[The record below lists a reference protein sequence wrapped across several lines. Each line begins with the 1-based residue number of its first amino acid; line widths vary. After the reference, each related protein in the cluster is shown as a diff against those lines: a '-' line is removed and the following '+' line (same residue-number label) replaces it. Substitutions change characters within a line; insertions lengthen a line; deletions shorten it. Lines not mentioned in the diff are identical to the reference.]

1 MEKFKD
7 DDWMLCPEEI
17 PERLFEYIRNVVLAE
32 DHVLL
37 YKKGNILGF
46 CYDCKEEVYAQPWS
60 EKFYQGARVRCP
72 NCGGLVQCVKEDSR
86 NFLAENV
93 ENVVIAQKGTDGE
106 TVFFRQWR
114 VLRDP
119 SGEWNDLKKW
129 LKDEVEFSERTAQNF
144 MRIAKEY
151 RNPQL
156 ISDIGNS
163 ASKAIMLLSMPVEER
178 EEFVGEAHE
187 INGEEKTV
195 AEMTT
200 KELQEVLKELDAER
214 KEKEQLKKQL
224 DLFEDEAQRKQ
235 DEAVDAAY
243 SQGEEQ
249 IKRLSELKEQ
259 AEAAAREAEKKVAEL
274 QGEVSELQMQKEQTT
289 LLDATELEKIRMEAE
304 AEANKKA
311 EAALQKKLDKAKKE
325 AEKAKKEAKEAQAAI
340 EAHEEAQKEAEETA
354 LALKER
360 LKLVQEEADKKVRLA
375 GNQEMAVFKVHFEN
389 VQMEFNEMMT
399 CIDNLQEKEPEEAG
413 KMRTA
418 MKSLCQNI
426 MQILEDKQ

>member
-1 MEKFKD
+1 MNE
-7 DDWMLCPEEI
+7 MTRPIEVITQEI
-17 PERLFEYIRNVVLAE
+17 QFYKGQACMSMVEIGKRLLEAKQCLP
-32 DHVLL
+32 H
-37 YKKGNILGF
+37 
-46 CYDCKEEVYAQPWS
+46 
-60 EKFYQGARVRCP
+60 GA
-72 NCGGLVQCVKEDSR
+72 
-86 NFLAENV
+86 
-93 ENVVIAQKGTDGE
+93 
-106 TVFFRQWR
+106 W
-114 VLRDP
+114 
-119 SGEWNDLKKW
+119 GEWLKN
-129 LKDEVEFSERTAQNF
+129 EVDFSERTAQNF

-151 RNPQL
+151 TNSQL
-156 ISDIGNS
+156 IADIGNS
-163 ASKAIMLLSMPVEER
+163 ASKAIMLLSMPEEER

-195 AEMTT
+195 AEMTN
-200 KELQEVLKELDAER
+200 KELQEVLKELEAER
-214 KEKEQLKKQL
+214 KEKEKLKKQL

-304 AEANKKA
+304 AEAQKKA

-360 LKLVQEEADKKVRLA
+360 MKLMQEEADKKVRLA

-389 VQMEFNEMMT
+389 MQMEFNEMMT
-399 CIDNLQEKEPEEAG
+399 CIDNLQEKKPEEAG

>member
-1 MEKFKD
+1 MNE
-7 DDWMLCPEEI
+7 MTRPIEVITQEI
-17 PERLFEYIRNVVLAE
+17 QVYKVQAGFALIEIGKC
-32 DHVLL
+32 LL
-37 YKKGNILGF
+37 EAKQCL
-46 CYDCKEEVYAQPWS
+46 PH
-60 EKFYQGARVRCP
+60 GA
-72 NCGGLVQCVKEDSR
+72 
-86 NFLAENV
+86 
-93 ENVVIAQKGTDGE
+93 
-106 TVFFRQWR
+106 W
-114 VLRDP
+114 
-119 SGEWNDLKKW
+119 GEWLKN
-129 LKDEVEFSERTAQNF
+129 EVDFSERTAQNF
-144 MRIAKEY
+144 MKIAKEY
-151 RNPQL
+151 KNPQL

-163 ASKAIMLLSMPVEER
+163 LSKALALTDLSEEER
-178 EEFVGEAHE
+178 EEFVGEAHK

-200 KELQEVLKELDAER
+200 KELKEVLKELEAER
-214 KEKEQLKKQL
+214 KEKEKLKKQL

-243 SQGEEQ
+243 SHGEEQ

-259 AEAAAREAEKKVAEL
+259 AEAAAREAEKKVEEL

-304 AEANKKA
+304 AEAKKKA

>member
-1 MEKFKD
+1 MNE
-7 DDWMLCPEEI
+7 MTRPIEVITQEI
-17 PERLFEYIRNVVLAE
+17 QVYKVQAGFALIEIGKC
-32 DHVLL
+32 LL
-37 YKKGNILGF
+37 EAKQCL
-46 CYDCKEEVYAQPWS
+46 PH
-60 EKFYQGARVRCP
+60 GAW
-72 NCGGLVQCVKEDSR
+72 G
-86 NFLAENV
+86 
-93 ENVVIAQKGTDGE
+93 
-106 TVFFRQWR
+106 
-114 VLRDP
+114 
-119 SGEWNDLKKW
+119 KW
-129 LKDEVEFSERTAQNF
+129 LKNEVDFSERTAQNF
-144 MRIAKEY
+144 MKIAKEY
-151 RNPQL
+151 KNPQL

-163 ASKAIMLLSMPVEER
+163 LSKALALTDLSEEER

-200 KELQEVLKELDAER
+200 KELKEVLKELEAER
-214 KEKEQLKKQL
+214 KEKEKLKKQL

-243 SQGEEQ
+243 SHGEEQ

-289 LLDATELEKIRMEAE
+289 LLDATELEKIWMEAE
-304 AEANKKA
+304 AEAQKKA

-360 LKLVQEEADKKVRLA
+360 MKLMQEEADKKIRLA
-375 GNQEMAVFKVHFEN
+375 GNQEMMVFKVHFEN

>member
-1 MEKFKD
+1 MNE
-7 DDWMLCPEEI
+7 MTRPIEVITQEI
-17 PERLFEYIRNVVLAE
+17 QFYKGQACMSMVEIGKRLLEAKQCLP
-32 DHVLL
+32 H
-37 YKKGNILGF
+37 
-46 CYDCKEEVYAQPWS
+46 
-60 EKFYQGARVRCP
+60 GA
-72 NCGGLVQCVKEDSR
+72 
-86 NFLAENV
+86 
-93 ENVVIAQKGTDGE
+93 
-106 TVFFRQWR
+106 W
-114 VLRDP
+114 
-119 SGEWNDLKKW
+119 GEWLKN
-129 LKDEVEFSERTAQNF
+129 EVDFSERTAQNF

-151 RNPQL
+151 TNPQL
-156 ISDIGNS
+156 IADIGNS
-163 ASKAIMLLSMPVEER
+163 ASKAIMLLSMPEEER

-195 AEMTT
+195 AEMTN
-200 KELQEVLKELDAER
+200 KELQEVLKELEAER
-214 KEKEQLKKQL
+214 KEKEKLKKQL

-243 SQGEEQ
+243 SHGEEQ

-274 QGEVSELQMQKEQTT
+274 QGEVSELQMQKEQNT

-354 LALKER
+354 LVLRER

-399 CIDNLQEKEPEEAG
+399 CIENLQEKEPEEAG

>member
-1 MEKFKD
+1 MNE
-7 DDWMLCPEEI
+7 MTRPIEVITQEI
-17 PERLFEYIRNVVLAE
+17 QFYKGQACMSMVEIGKRLLEAKQCLP
-32 DHVLL
+32 H
-37 YKKGNILGF
+37 
-46 CYDCKEEVYAQPWS
+46 
-60 EKFYQGARVRCP
+60 GA
-72 NCGGLVQCVKEDSR
+72 
-86 NFLAENV
+86 
-93 ENVVIAQKGTDGE
+93 
-106 TVFFRQWR
+106 W
-114 VLRDP
+114 
-119 SGEWNDLKKW
+119 GEWLKN
-129 LKDEVEFSERTAQNF
+129 EVDFSERTAQNF

-151 RNPQL
+151 TNPQL
-156 ISDIGNS
+156 IADIGNS
-163 ASKAIMLLSMPVEER
+163 ASKAIMLLSMPEEER

-195 AEMTT
+195 AEMTN
-200 KELQEVLKELDAER
+200 KELQEVLKELEAER
-214 KEKEQLKKQL
+214 KEKEKLKKQL
-224 DLFEDEAQRKQ
+224 DLFE

-304 AEANKKA
+304 AEAQKKA

-360 LKLVQEEADKKVRLA
+360 MKLMQEEADKKVRLA

-389 VQMEFNEMMT
+389 MQMEFNEMMT

>member
-1 MEKFKD
+1 MNE
-7 DDWMLCPEEI
+7 MTRPIEVITQEI
-17 PERLFEYIRNVVLAE
+17 QFYKGQACMSMVEIGKRLLEAKQCLP
-32 DHVLL
+32 H
-37 YKKGNILGF
+37 
-46 CYDCKEEVYAQPWS
+46 
-60 EKFYQGARVRCP
+60 GAW
-72 NCGGLVQCVKEDSR
+72 G
-86 NFLAENV
+86 A
-93 ENVVIAQKGTDGE
+93 
-106 TVFFRQWR
+106 
-114 VLRDP
+114 
-119 SGEWNDLKKW
+119 W

-354 LALKER
+354 LALRER

>member
-1 MEKFKD
+1 MNE
-7 DDWMLCPEEI
+7 MTRPIEVITQEI
-17 PERLFEYIRNVVLAE
+17 QFYKGQACMSMVEIGKRLLEAKQCLP
-32 DHVLL
+32 H
-37 YKKGNILGF
+37 
-46 CYDCKEEVYAQPWS
+46 
-60 EKFYQGARVRCP
+60 GAW
-72 NCGGLVQCVKEDSR
+72 G
-86 NFLAENV
+86 A
-93 ENVVIAQKGTDGE
+93 
-106 TVFFRQWR
+106 
-114 VLRDP
+114 
-119 SGEWNDLKKW
+119 W
-129 LKDEVEFSERTAQNF
+129 LKEEVEFSERTAQNF

-151 RNPQL
+151 TNPQL
-156 ISDIGNS
+156 ITDIGNS
-163 ASKAIMLLSMPVEER
+163 ASKAIMLLSMPAEER

-195 AEMTT
+195 AEMTN
-200 KELQEVLKELDAER
+200 KELQEVLKELEAER
-214 KEKEQLKKQL
+214 KEKEKLKKQL

-354 LALKER
+354 LALRER
-360 LKLVQEEADKKVRLA
+360 LKLVQEEADKKGRLA

-389 VQMEFNEMMT
+389 MQMEFNEMMT

>member
-1 MEKFKD
+1 MNE
-7 DDWMLCPEEI
+7 MTRPIEVITQEI
-17 PERLFEYIRNVVLAE
+17 QFYKGQACMSMVEIGKRLLEANQCLP
-32 DHVLL
+32 H
-37 YKKGNILGF
+37 
-46 CYDCKEEVYAQPWS
+46 
-60 EKFYQGARVRCP
+60 GAW
-72 NCGGLVQCVKEDSR
+72 G
-86 NFLAENV
+86 A
-93 ENVVIAQKGTDGE
+93 
-106 TVFFRQWR
+106 
-114 VLRDP
+114 
-119 SGEWNDLKKW
+119 W

-243 SQGEEQ
+243 SHGEEQ

-304 AEANKKA
+304 AEAKKKA

-360 LKLVQEEADKKVRLA
+360 MKLVQEEADKKIRLA
-375 GNQEMAVFKVHFEN
+375 GNQEMTVFKVHFEN

>member
-1 MEKFKD
+1 MNE
-7 DDWMLCPEEI
+7 MTRPIEVITQEI
-17 PERLFEYIRNVVLAE
+17 QFYKGQACMSMVEIGKRLLEAKQCLP
-32 DHVLL
+32 H
-37 YKKGNILGF
+37 GT
-46 CYDCKEEVYAQPWS
+46 W
-60 EKFYQGARVRCP
+60 GA
-72 NCGGLVQCVKEDSR
+72 
-86 NFLAENV
+86 
-93 ENVVIAQKGTDGE
+93 
-106 TVFFRQWR
+106 
-114 VLRDP
+114 
-119 SGEWNDLKKW
+119 W

-163 ASKAIMLLSMPVEER
+163 ASKAIMLLSMPAEER

-304 AEANKKA
+304 AEAKKKA

>member
-1 MEKFKD
+1 MNE
-7 DDWMLCPEEI
+7 MTRPIEVITQEI
-17 PERLFEYIRNVVLAE
+17 QFYKGQACMSMVEIGKRLLEAKQCLP
-32 DHVLL
+32 H
-37 YKKGNILGF
+37 
-46 CYDCKEEVYAQPWS
+46 
-60 EKFYQGARVRCP
+60 GA
-72 NCGGLVQCVKEDSR
+72 
-86 NFLAENV
+86 
-93 ENVVIAQKGTDGE
+93 
-106 TVFFRQWR
+106 W
-114 VLRDP
+114 
-119 SGEWNDLKKW
+119 GEWLKN
-129 LKDEVEFSERTAQNF
+129 EVDFSERTAQNF

-151 RNPQL
+151 TNPQL
-156 ISDIGNS
+156 IADIGNS
-163 ASKAIMLLSMPVEER
+163 ASKAIMLLSMPEEER

-195 AEMTT
+195 AEMTN
-200 KELQEVLKELDAER
+200 KELQEVLKELEAER
-214 KEKEQLKKQL
+214 KEKEKLKKQL

-249 IKRLSELKEQ
+249 IKRLSELKER

-304 AEANKKA
+304 AEAQKKA

-360 LKLVQEEADKKVRLA
+360 MKLMQEEADKKVRLA
-375 GNQEMAVFKVHFEN
+375 GNQEMMVFKVHFEN

-426 MQILEDKQ
+426 LQILEDKQ

>member
-1 MEKFKD
+1 MNE
-7 DDWMLCPEEI
+7 MTRPIEVITQEI
-17 PERLFEYIRNVVLAE
+17 QFYKGQACMSMVEIGKRLLEAKQCLP
-32 DHVLL
+32 H
-37 YKKGNILGF
+37 
-46 CYDCKEEVYAQPWS
+46 
-60 EKFYQGARVRCP
+60 GAW
-72 NCGGLVQCVKEDSR
+72 G
-86 NFLAENV
+86 A
-93 ENVVIAQKGTDGE
+93 
-106 TVFFRQWR
+106 
-114 VLRDP
+114 
-119 SGEWNDLKKW
+119 W
-129 LKDEVEFSERTAQNF
+129 LKEEVEFSERTAQNF

-151 RNPQL
+151 TNPQL
-156 ISDIGNS
+156 ITDIGNS
-163 ASKAIMLLSMPVEER
+163 ASKAIMLLSMPAEER

-195 AEMTT
+195 AEMTN
-200 KELQEVLKELDAER
+200 KELQEVLKELEAER
-214 KEKEQLKKQL
+214 KEKEKLKKQL

-354 LALKER
+354 LALRER

-389 VQMEFNEMMT
+389 MQMEFNEMMT

>member
-1 MEKFKD
+1 MNE
-7 DDWMLCPEEI
+7 MTRPIEVITQEI
-17 PERLFEYIRNVVLAE
+17 QFYKGQACMSMVEIGKRLLEAKQCLP
-32 DHVLL
+32 H
-37 YKKGNILGF
+37 
-46 CYDCKEEVYAQPWS
+46 
-60 EKFYQGARVRCP
+60 GA
-72 NCGGLVQCVKEDSR
+72 
-86 NFLAENV
+86 
-93 ENVVIAQKGTDGE
+93 
-106 TVFFRQWR
+106 W
-114 VLRDP
+114 
-119 SGEWNDLKKW
+119 GEWLKN
-129 LKDEVEFSERTAQNF
+129 EVDFSERTAQNF

-151 RNPQL
+151 TNPQL
-156 ISDIGNS
+156 IADIGNS
-163 ASKAIMLLSMPVEER
+163 ASKAIMLLSMPEEER

-195 AEMTT
+195 AEMTN
-200 KELQEVLKELDAER
+200 KELQEVLKELEAER
-214 KEKEQLKKQL
+214 KEKEKLKKQL

-243 SQGEEQ
+243 SHGEEQ

-304 AEANKKA
+304 AEAKKKA

-354 LALKER
+354 LALRER

>member
-1 MEKFKD
+1 MNE
-7 DDWMLCPEEI
+7 MTRPIEVITQEI
-17 PERLFEYIRNVVLAE
+17 QFYKGQACMSMVEIGKRLLEAKQCLP
-32 DHVLL
+32 H
-37 YKKGNILGF
+37 
-46 CYDCKEEVYAQPWS
+46 
-60 EKFYQGARVRCP
+60 GAW
-72 NCGGLVQCVKEDSR
+72 G
-86 NFLAENV
+86 A
-93 ENVVIAQKGTDGE
+93 
-106 TVFFRQWR
+106 
-114 VLRDP
+114 
-119 SGEWNDLKKW
+119 W

-243 SQGEEQ
+243 SHGEEQ

-304 AEANKKA
+304 AEAKKKA

-360 LKLVQEEADKKVRLA
+360 MKLVQEEADKKIRLA
-375 GNQEMAVFKVHFEN
+375 GNQEMTVFKVHFEN

-418 MKSLCQNI
+418 MKSLSQNI

>member
-1 MEKFKD
+1 MNE
-7 DDWMLCPEEI
+7 MTRPIEVITQEI
-17 PERLFEYIRNVVLAE
+17 QFYKGQACMSMVEIGKRLLEAKQCLP
-32 DHVLL
+32 H
-37 YKKGNILGF
+37 
-46 CYDCKEEVYAQPWS
+46 
-60 EKFYQGARVRCP
+60 GA
-72 NCGGLVQCVKEDSR
+72 
-86 NFLAENV
+86 
-93 ENVVIAQKGTDGE
+93 
-106 TVFFRQWR
+106 W
-114 VLRDP
+114 
-119 SGEWNDLKKW
+119 GEWLKN
-129 LKDEVEFSERTAQNF
+129 EVDFSERTAQNF

-151 RNPQL
+151 TNPQL
-156 ISDIGNS
+156 IADIGNS
-163 ASKAIMLLSMPVEER
+163 ASKAIMLLSMPEEER

-195 AEMTT
+195 AEMTN
-200 KELQEVLKELDAER
+200 KELQEVLKELEAER

-243 SQGEEQ
+243 SHGEEQ

-304 AEANKKA
+304 AEAKKKA

-354 LALKER
+354 LVLKER

>member
-1 MEKFKD
+1 MNE
-7 DDWMLCPEEI
+7 MTRPIEVITQEI
-17 PERLFEYIRNVVLAE
+17 QFYKGQACMSMVEIGKRLLEAKQCLP
-32 DHVLL
+32 H
-37 YKKGNILGF
+37 
-46 CYDCKEEVYAQPWS
+46 
-60 EKFYQGARVRCP
+60 GAW
-72 NCGGLVQCVKEDSR
+72 G
-86 NFLAENV
+86 A
-93 ENVVIAQKGTDGE
+93 
-106 TVFFRQWR
+106 
-114 VLRDP
+114 
-119 SGEWNDLKKW
+119 W

-243 SQGEEQ
+243 SHGEEQ

-304 AEANKKA
+304 AEAKKKA

-360 LKLVQEEADKKVRLA
+360 MKLVQEEADKKIRLA
-375 GNQEMAVFKVHFEN
+375 GNQEMTVFKVHFEN